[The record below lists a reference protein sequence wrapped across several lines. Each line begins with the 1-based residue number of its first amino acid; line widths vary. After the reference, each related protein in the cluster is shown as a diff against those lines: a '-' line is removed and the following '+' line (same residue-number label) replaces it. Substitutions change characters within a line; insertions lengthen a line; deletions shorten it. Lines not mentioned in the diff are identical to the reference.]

1 MSTQS
6 PTGVQE
12 WRDIDWPKVE
22 TDVHTLQRRIYRASQ
37 KGDGKLVHR
46 QLLPRS
52 NPLVSYAPQAA
63 KREMPVLWNAVP
75 TR

>member
-12 WRDIDWPKVE
+12 WRDIDWPMVE

-37 KGDGKLVHR
+37 KGDVKVAPA
-46 QLLPRS
+46 LPRQGTWAGQRTIDLEES
-52 NPLVSYAPQAA
+52 TSD
-63 KREMPVLWNAVP
+63 KD
-75 TR
+75 